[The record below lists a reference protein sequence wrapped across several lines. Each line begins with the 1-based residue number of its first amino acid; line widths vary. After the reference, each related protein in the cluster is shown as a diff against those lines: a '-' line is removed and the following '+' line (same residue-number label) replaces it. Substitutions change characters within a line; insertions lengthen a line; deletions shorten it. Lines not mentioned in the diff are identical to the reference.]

1 MEVRIDI
8 LSVRDEEEVLVGHT
22 SFIFVARAND
32 KAAPVHRLLCTTDE
46 EVHTIPL
53 CSAG

>member
-8 LSVRDEEEVLVGHT
+8 LSVRDEAEVVVGHT

-32 KAAPVHRLLCTTDE
+32 KAAPVHRLLCTTED
-46 EVHTIPL
+46 EVHVVL
-53 CSAG
+53 FN